1 MLRAVFRNSRV
12 LRSSLLLSATT
23 SGVGAASAAQQQH
36 AAAAE
41 ADASS
46 TAAALWNQ
54 ASVHSSLSAD
64 NSAAAAVNAN
74 ASHQHHAYD
83 AGEYET
89 LSSYSADAARV
100 SSNTGSGNNAHEGQL
115 HNGGGGYV
123 CLSGGF
129 GSRELAEVATVPP
142 GHAAPEA
149 NGGNR
154 ANDAVEAAEVGDD
167 ARPSSSSGRPV
178 ITKARRIRLAAA
190 ASQAAEVLQAVG
202 SPATALLHSQRVQ
215 QLQAEEALLNAS
227 LQRLKAERD
236 LAKVRHTYDEERQN
250 FQRGVEHR
258 ERDVLLATH
267 PRRGKK
273 GSAQVAAAAI
283 TKPDPMVSY
292 SQESGGGV
300 VGLGEAYLD
309 AMTEADL
316 LGMTATA
323 DAEAAVAAAAAAAK
337 PGRKPGTS
345 RKPAKVTSA
354 SAKLRRQRRTTPKK
368 RNVATAAL
376 PMKAFKAK
384 GAKAPLRMKVKAAKT
399 RAAKASLLKKKKTK
413 SASVS
418 SKAKAKAAAR
428 RKVAPAT
435 SKNHKGEQK
444 REVSAKGQQQQQKN
458 KSKARSPR
466 KPAAKPHK
474 ASTPKNTKPSAR
486 KSKKSGKK

>member
-12 LRSSLLLSATT
+12 LRSSLLLSAAT

-36 AAAAE
+36 AAVAE

-74 ASHQHHAYD
+74 ASHQHHTYD

-89 LSSYSADAARV
+89 LSSYSADAAHV

-399 RAAKASLLKKKKTK
+399 RAAKASLLKKKTK

-444 REVSAKGQQQQQKN
+444 REVSAKGQQQQKKN

>member
-46 TAAALWNQ
+46 TAAALWSQ
-54 ASVHSSLSAD
+54 TSVHSSLSAD
-64 NSAAAAVNAN
+64 NSAAAAVNTI

-89 LSSYSADAARV
+89 LSSYSADAAHV

-129 GSRELAEVATVPP
+129 GPRELAEVATVPP

-154 ANDAVEAAEVGDD
+154 ANDAVEAAEVEDD

-250 FQRGVEHR
+250 FQRGVEQR

-309 AMTEADL
+309 ATTEADL

-337 PGRKPGTS
+337 PGRKPGIS

-376 PMKAFKAK
+376 AMKAFKAK
-384 GAKAPLRMKVKAAKT
+384 GAKAPLKMKVKAAKT

-418 SKAKAKAAAR
+418 SKAKAKAAAP

-435 SKNHKGEQK
+435 SKNHKGERK
-444 REVSAKGQQQQQKN
+444 REASEKGQQQQQKN
-458 KSKARSPR
+458 KSKTRSPR
-466 KPAAKPHK
+466 KPAAKAHK
-474 ASTPKNTKPSAR
+474 ASTPKNTKSAAR

>member
-12 LRSSLLLSATT
+12 LRSSLLLSAAT

-74 ASHQHHAYD
+74 ASHQHHTYD

-89 LSSYSADAARV
+89 LSSYSADAAHV

-399 RAAKASLLKKKKTK
+399 RAAKASLLKKKTK

>member
-36 AAAAE
+36 AAVAE

-74 ASHQHHAYD
+74 ASHQHHTYD

-89 LSSYSADAARV
+89 LSSYSADAAHV

-399 RAAKASLLKKKKTK
+399 RAAKASLLKKKTK

>member
-89 LSSYSADAARV
+89 LSSYSADAAHV

-399 RAAKASLLKKKKTK
+399 RAAKASLLKKKTK

>member
-12 LRSSLLLSATT
+12 LRSSLLLSAAT

-36 AAAAE
+36 AAVAE

-74 ASHQHHAYD
+74 ASHQHHTYD

-89 LSSYSADAARV
+89 LSSYSADAAHV

-399 RAAKASLLKKKKTK
+399 RAAKASLLKKKTK